1 MIGCGSIPPC
11 SSSCGE
17 PCELMPA
24 APDDAFGGGLRSA
37 QSAARYGP
45 PPACSPRSGRRGS
58 TRATRL
64 VTVRGRIIVAG
75 LSVAFL
81 VAIRTVSADPSHG
94 GAPLG
99 KPAESQ
105 RGHKMTC
112 SLPADTA
119 FFRVEDLYKL
129 IHHAYL
135 GPGHA
140 IPSREAAAS
149 YLDREWGEIGAALPG
164 EPLIEVLAEGAP
176 FVRVNLRPF
185 RDQGGRIDSL
195 LDAFVRSGSEKTD
208 SVSFRLAWHL
218 ARLRIATGEIPL
230 SVEAYD
236 SLDAEVRPLGYPAIH
251 HSAAYQERFR
261 PAYRVVAAREAQR
274 LQDGLGAGSDR

>member
-1 MIGCGSIPPC
+1 MIGYGS
-11 SSSCGE
+11 
-17 PCELMPA
+17 
-24 APDDAFGGGLRSA
+24 AP
-37 QSAARYGP
+37 
-45 PPACSPRSGRRGS
+45 
-58 TRATRL
+58 
-64 VTVRGRIIVAG
+64 RGRIIAAVPGVALLIAVLAG
-75 LSVAFL
+75 FAG
-81 VAIRTVSADPSHG
+81 VSGDEARPSTS
-94 GAPLG
+94 
-99 KPAESQ
+99 AESQ
-105 RGHKMTC
+105 RGHKMTW

-129 IHHAYL
+129 IHQAYL

-140 IPSREAAAS
+140 IPSREAAAT
-149 YLDREWGEIGAALPG
+149 YLDREWREIGAALPG

-208 SVSFRLAWHL
+208 SVSFRLAWRL

-251 HSAAYQERFR
+251 HSATYQERFR

-274 LQDGLGAGSDR
+274 LQVGFGAGKDR